1 MKKALT
7 LQKNLLLTVLIL
19 MLSFGMSLL
28 MQKVFLIEEHITTLF
43 VFAVFLISL
52 VTDGYTCGVSAA
64 VVSMLLVNYAFTA
77 PFFMLNFTIR
87 ENLFSAVVM
96 IVIALLTSTLTTK
109 VRRQE
114 AIKAESEK
122 ERMRA
127 NLLRAISHDLR
138 TPLTTIFGSSTALL
152 EEGDRLSEEQKVSI
166 LRGIREDADW
176 LVRMVENLLSITRI
190 DSGRVRIQKTS
201 TVLEELVDSV
211 LVKFRA
217 RCPHQPVLLDLPE
230 ELVLIPMDA
239 LLIEQVLL
247 NLLDNAVKHAQGMT
261 CLSLK
266 VFTLGDQAIF
276 EVADNGCGI
285 PADRLP
291 SIFSGTQ
298 AQDGRPADSNKRSAG
313 IGLSVCATIIKAH
326 GGHIR
331 AENARDG
338 GAIFRFDLALEEES
352 HEQQV

>member
-1 MKKALT
+1 MKTPVPPK
-7 LQKNLLLTVLIL
+7 KNLLITVLIL
-19 MLSFGMSLL
+19 ALSFAISLL
-28 MQKVFLIEEHITTLF
+28 MQKVIFIHEHITTLF

-52 VTDGYTCGVSAA
+52 VTDSYIYGVFAA
-64 VVSMLLVNYAFTA
+64 VVSMLLVNYAFTY
-77 PFFMLNFTIR
+77 PYFNLNFTIPQ
-87 ENLFSAVVM
+87 NLFSAVVM
-96 IVIALLTSTLTTK
+96 IIIALLTSTLTTK

-152 EEGDRLSEEQKVSI
+152 EEGDRLTEAQKASI

-190 DSGRVRIQKTS
+190 DSGQVQIRKTS
-201 TVLEELVDSV
+201 TVLDELIDSV

-217 RCPHQPVLLDLPE
+217 RCPRQTVELDLPE
-230 ELVLIPMDA
+230 EMILIPMDA

-261 CLSLK
+261 QLSLRAAQTGNL
-266 VFTLGDQAIF
+266 VVF

-285 PADRLP
+285 SEDRLP
-291 SIFSGTQ
+291 HIFSGTLT
-298 AQDGRPADSNKRSAG
+298 QDERPADNNKRSAG

-326 GGHIR
+326 GGDIR
-331 AENARDG
+331 AENRPEG
-338 GAIFRFDLALEEES
+338 GATFRFTLALEEES

>member
-1 MKKALT
+1 MKTPVPPK
-7 LQKNLLLTVLIL
+7 KNLLITALIL
-19 MLSFGMSLL
+19 ALSFAMSLL
-28 MQKVFLIEEHITTLF
+28 MQKVIFIHEHITTLF

-52 VTDGYTCGVSAA
+52 VTDSYIYGVFAA
-64 VVSMLLVNYAFTA
+64 VVSMLLVNYAFTY
-77 PFFMLNFTIR
+77 PYFNLNFTIPQ
-87 ENLFSAVVM
+87 NLFSAVVM
-96 IVIALLTSTLTTK
+96 IIIALLTSTLTTK

-152 EEGDRLSEEQKVSI
+152 EEGDRLTEAQKTSI

-190 DSGRVRIQKTS
+190 DSGQVQIRKTS
-201 TVLEELVDSV
+201 TVLDELIDSV

-217 RCPHQPVLLDLPE
+217 RCPQQTVELDLPE
-230 ELVLIPMDA
+230 EMILIPMDA

-261 CLSLK
+261 RLSLRAAQTGNL
-266 VFTLGDQAIF
+266 VVF
-276 EVADNGCGI
+276 EVSDNGCGI
-285 PADRLP
+285 PEDRLP
-291 SIFSGTQ
+291 HIFSGTLT
-298 AQDGRPADSNKRSAG
+298 QDERPADNTKRSAG

-326 GGHIR
+326 GGYIR
-331 AENARDG
+331 AENRPEG
-338 GAIFRFDLALEEES
+338 GATFRFTLALEEES
-352 HEQQV
+352 YEQQV

>member
-1 MKKALT
+1 MKKALS
-7 LQKNLLLTVLIL
+7 LQKSLLLTVLIL
-19 MLSFGMSLL
+19 MLSFGISIL
-28 MQKVFLIEEHITTLF
+28 MQRVIFIHEHITTLF

-52 VTDGYTCGVSAA
+52 VTDGYVYGVSAA
-64 VVSMLLVNYAFTA
+64 VVSMLLVNYAFTT
-77 PFFMLNFTIR
+77 PYFMLNFTIR

-96 IVIALLTSTLTTK
+96 ITIALLTSTLTTK

-138 TPLTTIFGSSTALL
+138 TPLTTIFGSSSALL
-152 EEGDRLSEEQKVSI
+152 EEGSRLTEEQKISI

-190 DSGRVRIQKTS
+190 DSGRVQLQKTP
-201 TVLEELVDSV
+201 TALDELVDSV
-211 LVKFRA
+211 LVKFRTLA
-217 RCPHQPVLLDLPE
+217 PGQPVTLELPE

-247 NLLDNAVKHAQGMT
+247 NLLDNAVKHARGLT
-261 CLSLK
+261 RLSLR
-266 VFTLGDQAIF
+266 VFTLGEQAIF

-285 PADRLP
+285 PPDRLP
-291 SIFSGTQ
+291 YIFTGTLP
-298 AQDGRPADSNKRSAG
+298 QDDRPTDSNKRSAG

-326 GGHIR
+326 GGHIQ
-331 AENARDG
+331 AENGREG
-338 GAIFRFDLALEEES
+338 GAVFRFALALEEDS
-352 HEQQV
+352 NEQQV

>member
-1 MKKALT
+1 MKTTAPPK
-7 LQKNLLLTVLIL
+7 KNLLITALIL
-19 MLSFGMSLL
+19 TLSFGISVL
-28 MQKVFLIEEHITTLF
+28 MQRVIFIDEHVTTLF

-52 VTDGYTCGVSAA
+52 VTDSYIYGVSAA
-64 VVSMLLVNYAFTA
+64 VISMLLVNYAFTA
-77 PFFMLNFTIR
+77 PYFILNFTIPQ
-87 ENLFSAVVM
+87 NLFSAVVM
-96 IVIALLTSTLTTK
+96 IIIALLTSTLTTK

-152 EEGDRLSEEQKVSI
+152 EEGDRLTDEQKTSI

-190 DSGRVRIQKTS
+190 DSGQVRIRKTD
-201 TVLEELVDSV
+201 TVLEELLDSA
-211 LVKFRA
+211 LVKFRT
-217 RCPHQPVLLDLPE
+217 RNPHQAVELKLPDDLL
-230 ELVLIPMDA
+230 LIPMDA

-247 NLLDNAVKHAQGMT
+247 NLLDNSVKHAVGMT
-261 CLSLK
+261 RL
-266 VFTLGDQAIF
+266 TLRVTQQENTAVF
-276 EVADNGCGI
+276 EVSDNGCGI
-285 PADRLP
+285 PAERLP
-291 SIFSGTQ
+291 RIFSGTLT
-298 AQDGRPADSNKRSAG
+298 QDERPADNNKRSAG

-326 GGHIR
+326 GGTIL
-331 AENARDG
+331 AENNPTG
-338 GAIFRFDLALEEES
+338 GATFRFTLALEEET

>member
-1 MKKALT
+1 MKNNLT
-7 LQKNLLLTVLIL
+7 FQKNILLTVLIL
-19 MLSFGMSLL
+19 SLSYGMSLL
-28 MQKVFLIEEHITTLF
+28 MQRVFFIEEHITTLF

-52 VTDGYTCGVSAA
+52 VTDSYIYGVSAA
-64 VVSMLLVNYAFTA
+64 VISMLVVNYAFTP

-96 IVIALLTSTLTTK
+96 IIIALLTSTLITK

-114 AIKAESEK
+114 AIKAESER

-138 TPLTTIFGSSTALL
+138 TPLTTIFGSSSALL
-152 EEGDRLSEEQKVSI
+152 EEGDRLSEEQKTSI
-166 LRGIREDADW
+166 LQGIREDADW

-190 DSGRVRIQKTS
+190 DSGRVQLQKTS
-201 TVLEELVDSV
+201 TVLDELVDSV
-211 LVKFRA
+211 LVKFRS
-217 RCPHQPVLLDLPE
+217 RCPGQPVKLDLPE

-247 NLLDNAVKHAQGMT
+247 NLLDNAVKHARGMT
-261 CLSLK
+261 QLSLK
-266 VFTLGDQAIF
+266 VFTLGDHAIF

-285 PADRLP
+285 PEERL
-291 SIFSGTQ
+291 STIFSGTQ
-298 AQDGRPADSNKRSAG
+298 PHDDRPADSTKRSAG

-338 GAIFRFDLALEEES
+338 GAVFRFELALEEEP

>member
-28 MQKVFLIEEHITTLF
+28 MQKVFFIEEHITTLF

-52 VTDGYTCGVSAA
+52 ATDGYAYGVSAA

-77 PFFMLNFTIR
+77 PFFTLNFTIR
-87 ENLFSAVVM
+87 ENMFSAVVM
-96 IVIALLTSTLTTK
+96 IIIALLTSTLTTK

-114 AIKAESEK
+114 VIKAESEK

-152 EEGDRLSEEQKVSI
+152 EEGDRLSEEQKASI

-201 TVLEELVDSV
+201 TVLDELIDSV

-217 RCPHQPVLLDLPE
+217 RCPHQPVSLDLPE

-261 CLSLK
+261 RLSLK
-266 VFTLGDQAIF
+266 VFTLGNQAIF

-285 PADRLP
+285 PEDRLP
-291 SIFSGTQ
+291 VIFSGTQ
-298 AQDGRPADSNKRSAG
+298 TQDDRPADSTKRSAG

-326 GGHIR
+326 DGHIR

-338 GAIFRFDLALEEES
+338 GAIFRFDLALEEEA